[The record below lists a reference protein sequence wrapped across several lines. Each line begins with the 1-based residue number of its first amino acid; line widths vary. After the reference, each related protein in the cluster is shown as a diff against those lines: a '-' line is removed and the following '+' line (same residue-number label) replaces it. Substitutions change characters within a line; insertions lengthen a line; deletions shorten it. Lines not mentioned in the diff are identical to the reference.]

1 MLKPA
6 HKDYP
11 YMYARISAKKAKL
24 LTEQDY
30 ENLLKMQP
38 NEIARRLG
46 EDDYK
51 QDMEELGSLFDGV
64 ELVELALMRN
74 ISRTMAEII
83 DYSPES
89 IKPIISAYLRK
100 YDILSFKR
108 LLRWKKGAQKGNHL
122 ESFLV
127 PVGRYGFKEFR
138 EMSEKS
144 FEEIKES
151 IHFPDSKIDY
161 KSRVKDI
168 EDIREIERELN
179 TAYYE
184 EMQLICDDVGSQW
197 FTRFIRREV
206 EYENLK
212 IALRL
217 KKYDLNEND
226 IKHWLVRS
234 EPSKI
239 VKKVIEAK
247 DFKTAVEE
255 VSAEEGLNIS
265 PQDSMGEIEHQL
277 EILRLQRSLKTLH
290 TEPLGVTAILG
301 YIVAKLIE
309 IKNLR
314 MMIRAKETGIQNL
327 ETIRKNLVLPR

>member
-6 HKDYP
+6 QRDYP

-108 LLRWKKGAQKGNHL
+108 LLRWKKGGQEDNHL

-144 FEEIKES
+144 FDEIKES
-151 IHFPDSKIDY
+151 IHFPDSKINY
-161 KSRVKDI
+161 RSRVKEVD
-168 EDIREIERELN
+168 DIRDIERELN
-179 TAYYE
+179 RAYYE
-184 EMQLICDDVGSQW
+184 EMKMICDDVGSQW
-197 FTRFIRREV
+197 FERFVKREV
-206 EYENLK
+206 EYENIK

-217 KKYDLNEND
+217 KKYDLGEED
-226 IKHWLVRS
+226 IKRWLVT
-234 EPSKI
+234 ENPSKLVEKI
-239 VKKVIEAK
+239 IGSK

-255 VSAEEGLNIS
+255 VSAQEDLNIS

-277 EILRLQRSLKTLH
+277 EVLRLKRSLKTLH
-290 TEPLGVTAILG
+290 TEPLGVTAIIG

-314 MMIRAKETGIQNL
+314 MLIRAKETGIQNL